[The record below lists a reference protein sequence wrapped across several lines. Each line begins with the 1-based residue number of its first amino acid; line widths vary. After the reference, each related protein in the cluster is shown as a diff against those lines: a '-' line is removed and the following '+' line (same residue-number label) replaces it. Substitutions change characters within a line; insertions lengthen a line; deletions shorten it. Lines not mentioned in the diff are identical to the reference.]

1 MNTIK
6 SLIFILFCFFSQA
19 SFAAA
24 QSKPTLTYDLG
35 ASTGTYNG
43 YGYTEINLGL
53 NWNLYDYLTWRNSF
67 FSRSVQSL
75 SSVSGLDSSARF
87 SWDVS
92 TDGGGLGLGVF
103 AGPGVRFSKKE
114 NSATFVEAGLT
125 VKLGGINIGGGF
137 KTLFYNSPGT
147 DAAGDDLPKSDT
159 GYFIVLSGG
168 GSF

>member
-1 MNTIK
+1 MKTLK
-6 SLIFILFCFFSQA
+6 SLIVILFFLFVES
-19 SFAAA
+19 SFAATNT
-24 QSKPTLTYDLG
+24 KPTLTYDLG
-35 ASTGTYNG
+35 ASTGTYSG

-53 NWNLYDYLTWRNSF
+53 NWSLYDYLTWRNSF

-87 SWDVS
+87 SWEVA

-103 AGPGVRFSKKE
+103 AGPGIRFSKKE
-114 NSATFVEAGLT
+114 SSATFVEVGLT
-125 VKLGGINIGGGF
+125 VKLGGLNIGGGF

-147 DAAGDDLPKSDT
+147 DASGVDLPKSDT

-168 GSF
+168 GAF

>member
-1 MNTIK
+1 MN
-6 SLIFILFCFFSQA
+6 SLKNLILILLFFLVETT
-19 SFAAA
+19 FAAT
-24 QSKPTLTYDLG
+24 STKPTLTYDLG

-87 SWDVS
+87 SWDV
-92 TDGGGLGLGVF
+92 TTEGGGLGLGVF

-147 DAAGDDLPKSDT
+147 DSSGRDLPKSDT

-168 GSF
+168 GAF